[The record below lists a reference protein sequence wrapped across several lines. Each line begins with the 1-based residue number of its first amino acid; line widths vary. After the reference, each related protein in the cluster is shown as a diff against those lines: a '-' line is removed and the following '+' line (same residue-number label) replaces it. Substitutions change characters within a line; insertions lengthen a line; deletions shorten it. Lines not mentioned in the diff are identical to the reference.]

1 MLFQTSRPFVVDGG
15 LSGNPLKS
23 PSASFALTELSI
35 LQDLRSP
42 IHQSQWRDLLL
53 PYQKRCYEPI
63 SRNNEPHRGKKSPSY
78 MKGITCDCP
87 IRSRK
92 ANLEEPF
99 NQRLFLLFV
108 HFEITFSE
116 RSATLHLADRY
127 TTYRTRVTHE
137 QNFYPFK
144 YECNSCKYSLFS
156 QL

>member
-1 MLFQTSRPFVVDGG
+1 
-15 LSGNPLKS
+15 
-23 PSASFALTELSI
+23 
-35 LQDLRSP
+35 
-42 IHQSQWRDLLL
+42 
-53 PYQKRCYEPI
+53 
-63 SRNNEPHRGKKSPSY
+63 

-87 IRSRK
+87 TRSRK

-116 RSATLHLADRY
+116 RSATLHLAEQIHNLSY
-127 TTYRTRVTHE
+127 QSHE

-156 QL
+156 QLWKYIVGTENFAVFQSTA

>member
-63 SRNNEPHRGKKSPSY
+63 SKNNEPHRGKKSPSY

-87 IRSRK
+87 TRSRK

-116 RSATLHLADRY
+116 CSATLHLAEQIHNLSY
-127 TTYRTRVTHE
+127 QSHSRTK
-137 QNFYPFK
+137 FL
-144 YECNSCKYSLFS
+144 SL
-156 QL
+156 